1 MSKTRAK
8 ELIDL
13 GDRLFTAKAPLDSL
27 NQEIAEQFCPD
38 LAEFTTT
45 LTLGEEFTSHLD
57 DSYSQMLH
65 RELSDSFSSMMRP
78 RGKRWFRPTTLDDQL
93 DADVEV
99 SRFLEYLGDT
109 IWRKLYDPKTK
120 FIRATKEA
128 DRFYSAFGQCVISV
142 EEAPN
147 RNHLYMRSHHLA
159 NCAWLEN
166 EIGEID
172 HLHRK
177 EKMTARK
184 MKLAFGEKNLAP
196 NVKDACEKEPGKE
209 FPIRIVVMPSDEYDY
224 TGGDSKGK
232 GGKRLPFIVCY
243 VDVDNCKILREGGLP
258 DFNYIVPRWRT
269 LSGSQYAF
277 SPAAMTS
284 LPDARMMQTL
294 ARILMEAGEKMVDP
308 PLIGVEEAVRDVNIA
323 AGAMSWIDFAYDER
337 LGEALRPLEIKGDMR
352 TGFAMRQDLREML
365 KGGFLVN
372 KLNMPE
378 PAKEMTAYEVAQRL
392 EEHVR
397 NLMPIFEPIEI
408 EYNTRLLDK
417 TFSVLRNMNAFDWN
431 YLPESLL
438 DADITWAFESPLQ
451 EAMSR
456 LLVSKG
462 QETLTAVMGARQ
474 AGIIQASPV
483 YEDRIVKDI
492 VRGIAGPSTWRKS
505 DEEEAAEAEQ
515 MAKEQKVRGM
525 LAGAAQEIA
534 TAGQV
539 AEQVGK
545 GAQSLQVAGLLPPPP
560 GQPQAA
566 EAA

>member
-57 DSYSQMLH
+57 DSYPQMLH
-65 RELSDSFSSMMRP
+65 RELSDAFSSMMRP
-78 RGKRWFRPTTLDDQL
+78 RGKRWFRPTTLDDKL
-93 DADVEV
+93 DAEVET

-109 IWRKLYDPKTK
+109 IWRKLYDPKSK
-120 FIRATKEA
+120 FIRATKEG

-147 RNHLYMRSHHLA
+147 RDHLYMRCHHLA

-166 EIGEID
+166 DIGEID

-177 EKMTARK
+177 ERMTARK
-184 MKLAFGEKNLAP
+184 MKMAFGEKNIAP
-196 NVKDACEKEPGKE
+196 EVRTACEKEPGKE
-209 FPIRIVVMPSDEYDY
+209 FSVRIIVMPSDEYDY
-224 TGGDSKGK
+224 TGGDSKR
-232 GGKRLPFIVCY
+232 GGKRLPFNVCY
-243 VDVDNCKILREGGLP
+243 VDADNCKVLREGGLP
-258 DFNYIVPRWRT
+258 DFSYVVPRWRT
-269 LSGSQYAF
+269 LSNSQYAF
-277 SPAAMTS
+277 SPAAMTA
-284 LPDARMMQTL
+284 LPDARMQQTL

-308 PLIGVEEAVRDVNIA
+308 PLIGVEEAVRDVNIS

-417 TFSVLRNMNAFDWN
+417 VFSVLKNMGVFDWGAMPETLMNADV
-431 YLPESLL
+431 S
-438 DADITWAFESPLQ
+438 WAFESPLQ
-451 EAMSR
+451 EATSR

-462 QETLTAVMGARQ
+462 QETLTAVMGAAQ
-474 AGIIQASPV
+474 AGIVKALPIHPDA
-483 YEDRIVKDI
+483 IVKDI
-492 VRGIAGPSTWRKS
+492 IRGISGPSTWRKS
-505 DEEEAAEAEQ
+505 DEEMAAEAEQ
-515 MAKEQKVRGM
+515 MEQEQKMRATM
-525 LAGAAQEIA
+525 AGAAQELA

-545 GAQSLQVAGLLPPPP
+545 GAQQLQVAGLLPPPP
-560 GQPQAA
+560 GQPQAS